1 MLDWRGFELHPETP
15 RGGMSLE
22 RLFSPARAQAM
33 RSHVRQFAAQFGV
46 LGLEPPSH
54 LPNTRRA
61 LAIAE
66 WARELGAGALDR
78 FRAAAM
84 RAHWRAGRDLER
96 DDHLRAVAS
105 EAGLDADAAL
115 AAADEAKWQARVDG
129 VRDEAHELGV
139 TGVPTFFFG
148 ELPVVGCQPYERLA
162 RAAERAGAHKR

>member
-1 MLDWRGFELHPETP
+1 
-15 RGGMSLE
+15 MSLE

-33 RSHVRQFAAQFGV
+33 RSHVRQFAAGFGV
-46 LGLEPPSH
+46 GELDAPSH

-66 WARELGAGALDR
+66 WARGLGSGALDR

-96 DDHLRAVAS
+96 DEHLRAIAV
-105 EAGLDADAAL
+105 EAGLDPDAAL
-115 AAADEAKWQARVDG
+115 AAADGAKWQARVDA
-129 VRDEAHELGV
+129 VREEGHDLGV

-162 RAAERAGAHKR
+162 RAAARAGARRR